1 MAYWLRLI
9 FFVWNLGQREILI
22 IVEMS
27 GINLRVLIPLIDI
40 WDSKLKIQLF
50 QQGFLDHLAEGKVL
64 YTIVS
69 ELQINLDLS
78 NSRY

>member
-1 MAYWLRLI
+1 M

-27 GINLRVLIPLIDI
+27 GINLRVLIPLNRY
-40 WDSKLKIQLF
+40 LGFKIKDQLL
-50 QQGFLDHLAEGKVL
+50 QEGFLDHLAKGKVL

-69 ELQINLDLS
+69 EMQINLDLS
-78 NSRY
+78 LNSRY